1 MLHTGFR
8 IQNQMHQLGIKLE
21 NAEIT
26 AKQAALAVGSADTLC
41 ALHVEMLEVVNQHQ
55 SLKNP
60 ISFEYQ
66 KLSWSLRTSSE
77 MKSWGNLASEGSANA
92 GSSGNENDGAA
103 F

>member
-1 MLHTGFR
+1 MCFQFGAAVAMKPTRQCALILRRRFLFD
-8 IQNQMHQLGIKLE
+8 HQFPGVSDQHRLPIFE
-21 NAEIT
+21 NASELYI
-26 AKQAALAVGSADTLC
+26 L
-41 ALHVEMLEVVNQHQ
+41 
-55 SLKNP
+55 
-60 ISFEYQ
+60 EYQ

>member
-1 MLHTGFR
+1 MR
-8 IQNQMHQLGIKLE
+8 
-21 NAEIT
+21 
-26 AKQAALAVGSADTLC
+26 SACRDARGGQSTSV
-41 ALHVEMLEVVNQHQ
+41 VEELYI
-55 SLKNP
+55 L
-60 ISFEYQ
+60 EYQ